1 MAARGFQLYSS
12 LLNCVMLCAV
22 GYNRIAGQAIG
33 YFVLTTYQSSS
44 DRPIGNALHQWRR
57 QYVER
62 GVTECVFTK

>member
-33 YFVLTTYQSSS
+33 YLF
-44 DRPIGNALHQWRR
+44 
-57 QYVER
+57 
-62 GVTECVFTK
+62 